1 MEEEEAEATPALVA
15 HGAAGGWARLALLY
29 GAVSA
34 VFCVAVGHRLLR
46 ARLRPGVRAACSL
59 LLLFMGEP
67 LCAAFAPGAPGL
79 LAFALACLLSY
90 ATLPFTASLPAA
102 GRAVLIVGCE
112 SAASHVL
119 ARRLAELG
127 CRVFV
132 GVRASSH
139 AEAGRIAGD
148 LAPDPS
154 GDPASGRPGPVH
166 VLGLKPGDPRSVTA
180 AEKEVR
186 SLVGADGLWGLV
198 VVAAADGRAPCGVGM
213 LSEVPDVGAY
223 RRGLE
228 RGLLAPMELAGV
240 FLPLVR
246 RACGR
251 VVFVGP
257 GAAVE
262 APAGGPQAVAAA
274 ALAAFCVALRG
285 RLGSE
290 GTHVCG
296 VEVPGG
302 CAGSRCQIPPAASGT
317 LSVHAAG
324 QGRLRRPRRRPPKRA
339 HQRAWP
345 RRWRP
350 CCPSDPLRG
359 TRCPAGKASSATR
372 GLSPAGRPAW
382 RRDVLGAHR
391 RFTNSYCA
399 CAAQPPPTRH

>member
-186 SLVGADGLWGLV
+186 SLVGADGEGPVFSRHLCFF
-198 VVAAADGRAPCGVGM
+198 AALLDSLFASRSPAPIAHPHGQTRDALSSTATQRAFPRHRV
-213 LSEVPDVGAY
+213 
-223 RRGLE
+223 
-228 RGLLAPMELAGV
+228 GLLMLM
-240 FLPLVR
+240 F
-246 RACGR
+246 
-251 VVFVGP
+251 F
-257 GAAVE
+257 
-262 APAGGPQAVAAA
+262 Q
-274 ALAAFCVALRG
+274 
-285 RLGSE
+285 
-290 GTHVCG
+290 G
-296 VEVPGG
+296 VEWSAHWAPGM
-302 CAGSRCQIPPAASGT
+302 AAETLGT
-317 LSVHAAG
+317 LLQSQLDNWVHATVDRQVIYGGIKCGCLAS
-324 QGRLRRPRRRPPKRA
+324 LPRF
-339 HQRAWP
+339 
-345 RRWRP
+345 
-350 CCPSDPLRG
+350 L
-359 TRCPAGKASSATR
+359 SSMEE
-372 GLSPAGRPAW
+372 
-382 RRDVLGAHR
+382 
-391 RFTNSYCA
+391 
-399 CAAQPPPTRH
+399 

>member
-1 MEEEEAEATPALVA
+1 MEEEEETEATPALVA

-112 SAASHVL
+112 SPASHVL

-148 LAPDPS
+148 LTPDPS

-213 LSEVPDVGAY
+213 LSEGPDVGAY

-228 RGLLAPMELAGV
+228 CGLLAPMELAGV

-257 GAAVE
+257 GAAVK
-262 APAGGPQAVAAA
+262 APAGGPQAVATA
-274 ALAAFCVALRG
+274 ALAAFCVVLRG
-285 RLGSE
+285 QLGSE

-296 VEVPGG
+296 VEVPDSS
-302 CAGSRCQIPPAASGT
+302 GSE
-317 LSVHAAG
+317 
-324 QGRLRRPRRRPPKRA
+324 
-339 HQRAWP
+339 W
-345 RRWRP
+345 
-350 CCPSDPLRG
+350 DPLRPSG
-359 TRCPAGKASSATR
+359 RARPPQEASAEATEEATEEGPPAGVAETVAAL
-372 GLSPAGRPAW
+372 LSKRPAQRYPLPGGGGLLGHAW
-382 RRDVLGAHR
+382 ALARRASGL
-391 RFTNSYCA
+391 
-399 CAAQPPPTRH
+399 P